1 LGDPD
6 PEAEPF
12 RGIGTD
18 TGGEGVVCDFG
29 SKKLMDAVIE
39 EERGIGCRG
48 GDTTGPGPD
57 GRLDAEGEE
66 VWFASTILFYSSF
79 LSLRGVYGHWP
90 SGKIL
95 DHESIC

>member
-1 LGDPD
+1 MGEPD

-12 RGIGTD
+12 LGIGTD
-18 TGGEGVVCDFG
+18 IGGEGVVCDFD

-57 GRLDAEGEE
+57 GRLDVEGEE
-66 VWFASTILFYSSF
+66 V
-79 LSLRGVYGHWP
+79 
-90 SGKIL
+90 
-95 DHESIC
+95 